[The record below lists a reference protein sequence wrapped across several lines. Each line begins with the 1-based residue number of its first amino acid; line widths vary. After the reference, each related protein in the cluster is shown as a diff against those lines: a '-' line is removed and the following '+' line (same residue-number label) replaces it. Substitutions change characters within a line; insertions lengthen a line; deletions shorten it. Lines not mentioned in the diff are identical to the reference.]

1 MSAQKTISVEQ
12 AKQLLDQGYVYV
24 DVRSEPEFEASHVPG
39 ALNVPLNQMG
49 PGGMTPN
56 PDFVSVM
63 EAAFAKDEKLVLGC
77 KSGGRSKRALQ
88 LLLQAGYTETFE
100 MGTGFEGSRDAFGR
114 PLKGWLQEGLPT
126 ESGSPPGQSYADVK
140 QRRPGNVNQGR

>member
-1 MSAQKTISVEQ
+1 MAAQKSISVEQ
-12 AKQLLDQGYVYV
+12 AKELLEQGYVYV

-49 PGGMTPN
+49 PSGMAPN

-63 EAAFAKDEKLVLGC
+63 ETAFAKDEKIVLGC

-88 LLLQAGYTETFE
+88 LLLQAGFTQAVE
-100 MGTGFEGSRDAFGR
+100 MGTGFEGSRDPFGR

-126 ESGSPPGQSYADVK
+126 ESGSPEGQSYAAVK
-140 QRRPGNVNQGR
+140 QRRPGT